1 MTLPSPTGPEHA
13 LKCELA
19 EEVLRSSGHLRLQVT
34 GWSMLPTICPGDTLV
49 LKSAT
54 AEDVSAGDIVLF
66 RRDRRFFAH
75 RVLARAGHD
84 QWLTR
89 GDAMPYT
96 DSPIGN
102 HELLGRVVSLIR
114 NGRCIEPGKSLS
126 LSQRALAAL
135 FRSSE
140 TAARVIVGIHSM
152 AAQV

>member
-1 MTLPSPTGPEHA
+1 MTLPSPTGPEHG

-54 AEDVSAGDIVLF
+54 AEDVSEGDIVLF
-66 RRDRRFFAH
+66 RRDRRLFAH
-75 RVLARAGHD
+75 RVLARAGD

-102 HELLGRVVSLIR
+102 RELLGRVVYLIR
-114 NGRCIEPGKSLS
+114 NGRYIEPGKKLS
-126 LSQRALAAL
+126 LSQRAIAAL
-135 FRSSE
+135 VRSSE
-140 TAARVIVGIHSM
+140 TAARVIVGIHGM

>member
-1 MTLPSPTGPEHA
+1 MTLPSATGPEHA

-49 LKSAT
+49 LESAM
-54 AEDVSAGDIVLF
+54 AADISEGDIVLF
-66 RRDRRFFAH
+66 RRDRRLFVH
-75 RVLARAGHD
+75 RALARTSHD

-96 DSPIGN
+96 DSPIGDN
-102 HELLGRVVSLIR
+102 ELLGRVLYLIR
-114 NGRCIEPGKSLS
+114 NGRCVEPGKSLS

-135 FRSSE
+135 VRSSE
-140 TAARVIVGIHSM
+140 TAARVIVGIHGM